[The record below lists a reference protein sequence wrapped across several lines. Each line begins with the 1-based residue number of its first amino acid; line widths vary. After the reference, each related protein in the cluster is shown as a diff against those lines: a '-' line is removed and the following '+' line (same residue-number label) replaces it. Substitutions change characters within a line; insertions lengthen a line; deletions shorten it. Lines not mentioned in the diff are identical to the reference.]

1 MVFSS
6 TVMFASF
13 EGDLQVAE
21 LLLKEKAD
29 PNAHDNEGWTALM
42 FAIQNGCPEITE
54 LQCIQ

>member
-1 MVFSS
+1 
-6 TVMFASF
+6 MFASF